1 MVYNRLLFSLMLFF
15 IAGSNAF
22 SQTGISAL
30 PAKVSHAEPVFF
42 DLIRDLGARKG
53 ERELNIGMGMV
64 STDAYTIQSYL
75 VEYEFA
81 PVNRLGVEIELPFSF
96 HKVRENEDPAHTKT
110 DTGLEGIKAAFQY
123 SFFVSEKHQATLA
136 VGYIYEMHGES
147 FNMLQY
153 TGSTHNPFLIIA
165 KRWGRLHTLLYTGP
179 SFESAQQHHLQA
191 LLVNT
196 NIDYVLPG
204 TKNFIGIELN
214 KEITTEHL
222 AMMVR
227 PQIKMALSNQV
238 ALGLAIGIPAGNT
251 EEKLDFLLRWIYEP
265 RKKSSR

>member
-1 MVYNRLLFSLMLFF
+1 MVYHSVLLSILF
-15 IAGSNAF
+15 IATSYNAF
-22 SQTGISAL
+22 SQADIVTL
-30 PAKVSHAEPVFF
+30 PSKVSHAEPVFF

-53 ERELNIGMGMV
+53 ERELNIGIGMV
-64 STDAYTIQSYL
+64 STDAYPIQSYL

-81 PVNRLGVEIELPFSF
+81 PINRLGVEIELPFSF
-96 HKVRENEDPAHTKT
+96 HHIPENEDPAQT

-123 SFFVSEKHQATLA
+123 SLYVSEKHQTTMAI
-136 VGYIYEMHGES
+136 GYIYEMHGKS

-153 TGSTHNPFLIIA
+153 SGSTHNPFFIIA

-179 SFESAQQHHLQA
+179 SFESERQHHLQS

-214 KEITTEHL
+214 KEITNEHV
-222 AMMVR
+222 AMIIR
-227 PQIKMALSNQV
+227 PQVKMALSNQM
-238 ALGLAIGIPAGNT
+238 ALGLAIGIPACNT
-251 EEKLDFLLRWIYEP
+251 AEKLDFLLRWIYEP
-265 RKKSSR
+265 RKKLSR

>member
-1 MVYNRLLFSLMLFF
+1 MVYHRLFLFVLF
-15 IAGSNAF
+15 IVTNGIVF
-22 SQTGISAL
+22 SQTGTSTL
-30 PAKVSHAEPVFF
+30 PVKVSHAEPVFF

-53 ERELNIGMGMV
+53 ERELNIGMGMI

-75 VEYEFA
+75 IEYEFA

-96 HKVRENEDPAHTKT
+96 HKLPENEDPAQAKT
-110 DTGLEGIKAAFQY
+110 ETGLEGIKAAFQY
-123 SFFVSEKHQATLA
+123 SFFISEKYQTTFA

-153 TGSTHNPFLIIA
+153 SGSTHNPFLIIA

-179 SFESAQQHHLQA
+179 SFESQSKHHFQSILI
-191 LLVNT
+191 NT
-196 NIDYVLPG
+196 NIDYVFPG
-204 TKNFIGIELN
+204 TKNFLGVELN
-214 KEITTEHL
+214 KEITKEHL

-227 PQIKMALSNQV
+227 PQVKMALSNQI

-251 EEKLDFLLRWIYEP
+251 EENLDFLLRWIYEP
-265 RKKSSR
+265 RKKISR

>member
-1 MVYNRLLFSLMLFF
+1 MVYHRLLLLLLF
-15 IAGSNAF
+15 IVTTSKVL
-22 SQTGISAL
+22 SQTGSSIL

-53 ERELNIGMGMV
+53 ERELNIGMGMI
-64 STDAYTIQSYL
+64 STNAYTIQSYL

-96 HKVRENEDPAHTKT
+96 HKAPEREDPVHEKTK
-110 DTGLEGIKAAFQY
+110 TGLEGIKAAFQY
-123 SFFVSEKHQATLA
+123 SFFVSEKHQTTLA
-136 VGYIYEMHGES
+136 VGYIYEMHGKG
-147 FNMLQY
+147 FDMLHY
-153 TGSTHNPFLIIA
+153 SGSTHNPFLIVA

-179 SFESAQQHHLQA
+179 SFESDQRHHLRSF
-191 LLVNT
+191 LINT

-204 TKNFIGIELN
+204 TKNFIGIEFN
-214 KEITTEHL
+214 KELTQEKL
-222 AMMVR
+222 SMMVR

-265 RKKSSR
+265 RKKISR

>member
-1 MVYNRLLFSLMLFF
+1 MVYRRLFLFMLF
-15 IAGSNAF
+15 IVVSVNVF
-22 SQTGISAL
+22 SQTGPIPL
-30 PAKVSHAEPVFF
+30 PVKVSHAEPVFF

-53 ERELNIGMGMV
+53 ERELNIGMGMI

-96 HKVRENEDPAHTKT
+96 HKIPETEDPAHTRT
-110 DTGLEGIKAAFQY
+110 ETGLEGIKAAFQY
-123 SFFVSEKHQATLA
+123 SFFVSEKRQTTMAI
-136 VGYIYEMHGES
+136 GYIYEMHGES
-147 FNMLQY
+147 FNMLRY
-153 TGSTHNPFLIIA
+153 SGSTHNPFFIVA

-179 SFESAQQHHLQA
+179 TFESESQRHLQS
-191 LLVNT
+191 LLINT

-214 KEITTEHL
+214 KEIKKDNL

-227 PQIKMALSNQV
+227 PQVKMALSNQI

-265 RKKSSR
+265 RKKLSR